1 MTVDKSMSVIS
12 GYLTTRLFSIWDL
25 SRGGLSQTD
34 IATKLGIT
42 RQAVN
47 QAIQEATERVT
58 RALTETA
65 EINKLSIESIDPLH
79 GILIGW
85 SREFSV
91 KAVISI
97 TKRDGM
103 QVWYEHVADCVHCN
117 KFDACHGYLIK
128 YARERNR
135 KLSNEEKKL
144 VPSKLAQL
152 LFGMNKS

>member
-1 MTVDKSMSVIS
+1 LTVIKSMSVIS
-12 GYLTTRLFSIWDL
+12 GYLTTRLFAIWDL

-34 IATKLGIT
+34 IATKLSIT

-47 QAIQEATERVT
+47 QAIQDATERVT

-65 EINKLSIESIDPLH
+65 EINKLSVESIDPFH

-103 QVWYEHVADCVHCN
+103 QVWYEHVADCAHCN
-117 KFDACHGYLIK
+117 KYYACQSYLFRSAK
-128 YARERNR
+128 ERGIALTKEQR
-135 KLSNEEKKL
+135 KLA
-144 VPSKLAQL
+144 PSKLAQL
-152 LFGMNKS
+152 LFGMKEA

>member
-1 MTVDKSMSVIS
+1 MSVIS
-12 GYLTTRLFSIWDL
+12 GYLTKRLFAIWDL
-25 SRGGLSQTD
+25 NRGGVPQTD
-34 IATKLGIT
+34 IASKLGIT

-47 QAIQEATERVT
+47 QAVQEASERVA
-58 RALTETA
+58 RALYETA
-65 EINKLSIESIDPLH
+65 EINKISAESLDPVH

-97 TKRDGM
+97 TKHDGM
-103 QVWYEHVADCVHCN
+103 QVWYEHVADCNHCN
-117 KFDACHGYLIK
+117 KFDVCRGYLIK

-135 KLSNEEKKL
+135 KLTKEEKKL

-152 LFGMNKS
+152 LFGMSEV

>member
-1 MTVDKSMSVIS
+1 MSVIS
-12 GYLTTRLFSIWDL
+12 GYLTVRLFAIWDL
-25 SRGGLSQTD
+25 NRGGLAQTS
-34 IATKLGIT
+34 IASKLGIT

-47 QAIQEATERVT
+47 QALQEASEKVT

-65 EINKLSIESIDPLH
+65 VINKIMAESIDPFQ

-103 QVWYEHVADCVHCN
+103 QVWYEHVADCIHCN
-117 KFDACHGYLIK
+117 RFDSCHGYLMR
-128 YARERNR
+128 YAKERNLR
-135 KLSNEEKKL
+135 LSKEEKKL

-152 LFGMNKS
+152 LFGMNKA

>member
-1 MTVDKSMSVIS
+1 MSVIS
-12 GYLTTRLFSIWDL
+12 GYLTARLFAIWDL
-25 SRGGLSQTD
+25 NRDGLSQTG
-34 IATKLGIT
+34 IASKLGIT

-47 QAIQEATERVT
+47 QALQEAGERVT

-65 EINKLSIESIDPLH
+65 EINKVSIESIDAFQ

-91 KAVISI
+91 RAVISI

-103 QVWYEHVADCVHCN
+103 QVWYEHVADCIHCN
-117 KFDACHGYLIK
+117 RFDVCRGYLLK
-128 YARERNR
+128 YAKERNLR
-135 KLSNEEKKL
+135 VSKEQKRL

-152 LFGMNKS
+152 VFGMKKT